1 MGKKKSNVKESE
13 NGNPVTKLSES
24 PAKRSNNSGR
34 SKASILASLFFITLI
49 GILSIILGLIFI
61 EIHSSSKDLKHD
73 AIKKETF
80 QHHVKESESRRSE
93 PKETLPPSS
102 PPVKSESEIKM
113 NDDKTKRSSDA
124 PVETE
129 RLQKKQKIEE
139 DIVKKSKTPDTV
151 LPINEDKVKEIEKQI
166 IQDPPD
172 KIYKNKDAK
181 ITEKDEA
188 SKSSSSTGES
198 KVDEKSEKPDG
209 TISEKSKSEATL
221 KELYIE
227 VESLAEDILQ
237 EDPENSMVKDLAPH
251 LEGVLKDLEGGK
263 LSGLRDSLLH
273 IKLILSDLKER
284 LEESKRLKKSD
295 VNKPPKTDSEASE
308 TKDEKVNKP
317 PKPDSEA
324 SKTKDEKVPVDEVI
338 PDPVYIA
345 PLGDS
350 DEDVRNKPSEKPSTS
365 DKVSR
370 VETKAT
376 EEMKAQNQPK
386 KSSKVDDAKVTQ
398 PSLIDKGK
406 QQKSENKPQEKKTE
420 NVSEK
425 KVEQPSK
432 DSGKDSD
439 LLSKKTIHEEKSSEN
454 RQNVNV
460 PKEESEMLKDKL
472 LDEKSNKIEKN
483 PENKPSEAKKDN
495 KKLTETENEVKVE
508 KIEESPKDKKLKESQ
523 GKAKRE
529 TKSSTVEDLN
539 QESDKKNIDVKQTEK
554 LNEKKEQEKTQKDAV
569 KTPEQSSKQSVQQ
582 EKSADK
588 SEENIKLKDKTS
600 PSIKKLEDEKASEKH
615 PRNEKIPPKV
625 SDARSD
631 TKESE
636 TKEKFEEQKL
646 KKSSEEPQTVEST
659 SKKVKQMTNTD
670 KEKKVEKTEDKSS
683 THTNANKKT
692 SPETSHKTAKE
703 VKSSEIDEKLK
714 LASAL
719 EDENLIQALSMYDTL
734 SQEMPKSPTVLYRR
748 AVVLDKLSV
757 EEKSNARLEQTIQA
771 YLHLLT
777 LSNDIDISKDI
788 LKDAGLRC
796 ADRMNFRGPAMFA
809 RERKVLQFL
818 TVHFYNDISVLKKVG
833 IFYLL
838 MNRNEEAGVI
848 FQRALEIS
856 PDDGFAL
863 VHYGFVLKI
872 KSTDESSLIQASDYL
887 ERGINSD
894 AEGVHDVRMYYHLGD
909 ALQRL
914 GQNDRAYQV
923 FDEGVKRGLFLSR
936 YQRSTINVK
945 NLKGKPLW
953 TPEETTYEHFFKKV
967 QSHWKEISREGKL
980 ALNINDEGKP
990 NIGFR
995 QEKENLREKG
1005 SWKQLELFARG
1016 EKHTENCKLTP
1027 FTCSLIEEFKPA
1039 AGCKSGQSKFSVMD
1053 PGTHVFPHT
1062 GPTNHRLRSHLGL
1075 VTPEGARIRILNDT
1089 LTWEEGKLIIFDDS
1103 FEHEVWNDGN
1113 SFRLILIIDV
1123 WHPELSTNEIKMLRP
1138 I

>member
-1 MGKKKSNVKESE
+1 MYTLKCIFTHRMNNPRKIKSLKSE

-61 EIHSSSKDLKHD
+61 EIHSSSKDLKYD
-73 AIKKETF
+73 SIKKETF

-102 PPVKSESEIKM
+102 PPVKSETEIKM
-113 NDDKTKRSSDA
+113 DDDKTKRSSDS

-129 RLQKKQKIEE
+129 RLQKKQKIEG
-139 DIVKKSKTPDTV
+139 IVKKSKTPDTV
-151 LPINEDKVKEIEKQI
+151 LPINEDKVIEMEKQI
-166 IQDPPD
+166 IQDPSD
-172 KIYKNKDAK
+172 KVYKNKESK
-181 ITEKDEA
+181 ITEKDES
-188 SKSSSSTGES
+188 SKPSSSTGES
-198 KVDEKSEKPDG
+198 KVDEKSEKTDG
-209 TISEKSKSEATL
+209 TISEGSKSEATL

-237 EDPENSMVKDLAPH
+237 EDPENSMVKELAPH

-295 VNKPPKTDSEASE
+295 VNKPPKPDSEASE
-308 TKDEKVNKP
+308 NKDEKVNKP

-345 PLGDS
+345 PLGDT
-350 DEDVRNKPSEKPSTS
+350 DENVRNKPSEKPPTS
-365 DKVSR
+365 DNVSR
-370 VETKAT
+370 VEAKAT
-376 EEMKAQNQPK
+376 EEIKAQKQPK
-386 KSSKVDDAKVTQ
+386 KSSKVDDAKVSQ
-398 PSLIDKGK
+398 PSPIDKEK
-406 QQKSENKPQEKKTE
+406 QQKSENKPQERKTE
-420 NVSEK
+420 SVSEK
-425 KVEQPSK
+425 KVDQPSK
-432 DSGKDSD
+432 DSGKDPE
-439 LLSKKTIHEEKSSEN
+439 LSKKTMHAEKSSEN
-454 RQNVNV
+454 RQNVHV
-460 PKEESEMLKDKL
+460 PKEESKILKDKII
-472 LDEKSNKIEKN
+472 DEKSNKIEKS
-483 PENKPSEAKKDN
+483 PENKPSEAKTDKR
-495 KKLTETENEVKVE
+495 KLPETENEVKVE
-508 KIEESPKDKKLKESQ
+508 KIEESPMDKKLKESQ
-523 GKAKRE
+523 GKVKRE

-539 QESDKKNIDVKQTEK
+539 QESDKKKLDVKQTEK
-554 LNEKKEQEKTQKDAV
+554 LNENKEQKKTQKDAV

-588 SEENIKLKDKTS
+588 SEENNIKLKDKAS
-600 PSIKKLEDEKASEKH
+600 PPIKKIEDEKASEKQ
-615 PRNEKIPPKV
+615 PKNEKISPKV
-625 SDARSD
+625 NDAKSD

-636 TKEKFEEQKL
+636 AKEKSEEQKL
-646 KKSSEEPQTVEST
+646 KKSSEEAQTVDST
-659 SKKVKQMTNTD
+659 SKKVKQATNTD
-670 KEKKVEKTEDKSS
+670 KEKKVEKAEGKSS
-683 THTNANKKT
+683 THTNANQKT

-777 LSNDIDISKDI
+777 LSNELDISKDI
-788 LKDAGLRC
+788 LKEAGLRC
-796 ADRMNFRGPAMFA
+796 ADRMNFR
-809 RERKVLQFL
+809 
-818 TVHFYNDISVLKKVG
+818 VLKKVG
-833 IFYLL
+833 IFYLM
-838 MNRNEEAGVI
+838 MNRNEEAGLI
-848 FQRALEIS
+848 FQRVLEIS

-872 KSTDESSLIQASDYL
+872 QSKDESSLIQASNYL

-914 GQNDRAYQV
+914 GQNEKAYQV
-923 FDEGVKRGLFLSR
+923 FDDGVKRGLFLSR
-936 YQRSTINVK
+936 YQRSTMNVQ

-953 TPEETTYEHFFKKV
+953 TPEETTYE
-967 QSHWKEISREGKL
+967 
-980 ALNINDEGKP
+980 ALL
-990 NIGFR
+990 

-1123 WHPELSTNEIKMLRP
+1123 WHPELTTNEIKMLRP